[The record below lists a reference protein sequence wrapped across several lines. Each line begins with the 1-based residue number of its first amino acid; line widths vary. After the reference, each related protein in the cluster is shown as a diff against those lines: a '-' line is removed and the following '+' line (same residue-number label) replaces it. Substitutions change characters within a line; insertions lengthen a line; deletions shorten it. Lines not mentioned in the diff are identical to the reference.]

1 MVVKEAIVDV
11 RFIIIYLDKTD
22 AVSVAAVV
30 VVLAKAKE
38 CLRKHMCVVVS
49 CEKRKLKQC

>member
-1 MVVKEAIVDV
+1 MVVKEAVV
-11 RFIIIYLDKTD
+11 YLRFIIIYLYVD

-38 CLRKHMCVVVS
+38 CLRKHLCVVVS